1 MAYEFD
7 NNTADTTTYTSE
19 SLDLGNVNVPAKV
32 SSVTAVTDKAAEKA
46 AKKAER
52 EAKKAAADAVKAA
65 EKAAK
70 AEERA
75 EAKAAKEAAKAS
87 AKEEREQIRSATF
100 QRVAKYL
107 NIGDALA
114 KQHDGYITKYV
125 KNADADLYALL
136 TDIHAFAEKVLASD
150 DLDDVIKQMREDLR
164 WDHEIKT
171 QANSPALNIIVRYV
185 TRTNRKNACVYARV
199 IRKAMADGITSAE
212 LTVYIVKANGIDN
225 IREAVAKKAVE
236 VADVKTNAGMW
247 EYAESYLK
255 AQVAKPMATFKL
267 GHEHSA
273 YMADTARGGRFNYF
287 VCEFDQ
293 GEYKVVDALWMD
305 KDLEQQVLDRV
316 YANLMQQTIFTQE
329 DVDLRNAIEA
339 KLGLKRAKPLVANAY
354 TGD

>member
-7 NNTADTTTYTSE
+7 NNTTDTTTETGE
-19 SLDLGNVNVPAKV
+19 GLDFGKLGIPTKI
-32 SSVTAVTDKAAEKA
+32 STVTAVTDKEAEKA

-65 EKAAK
+65 DKAAK
-70 AEERA
+70 AEARA
-75 EAKAAKEAAKAS
+75 NAKASKEAAKAA

-136 TDIHAFAEKVLASD
+136 KDIHAFAEKVLASD
-150 DLDDVIKQMREDLR
+150 ALEDVIKQMREDLR
-164 WDHEIKT
+164 WNHEIKT

-212 LTVYIVKANGIDN
+212 LTEYIVKANGIDN
-225 IREAVAKKAVE
+225 IREAVSKKAPDIE
-236 VADVKTNAGMW
+236 DVKTKAGIW
-247 EYAESYLK
+247 EYAESFLK

-267 GHEHSA
+267 GYEHSA
-273 YMADTARGGRFNYF
+273 YMADTARGGRFHYF

-293 GEYKVVDALWMD
+293 GEYKVVDVLLMD
-305 KDLEQQVLDRV
+305 KDLEQQMLDRV
-316 YANLMQQTIFTQE
+316 FSNLMQQTILTQE

-339 KLGLKRAKPLVANAY
+339 KLGLKRTKPLVANAY
-354 TGD
+354 TGN